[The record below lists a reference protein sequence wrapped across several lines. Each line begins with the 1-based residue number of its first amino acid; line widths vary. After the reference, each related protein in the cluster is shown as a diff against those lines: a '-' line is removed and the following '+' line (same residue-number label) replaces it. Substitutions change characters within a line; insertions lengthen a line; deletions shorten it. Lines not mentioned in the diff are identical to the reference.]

1 MKALPLFLLCYFLCI
16 GCTNPER
23 DRAAL
28 LKQELAETP
37 ILALQFDSLM
47 REVRRLPS
55 TYQVDILL
63 DVASRNE
70 GRKSVAKQ
78 EALVLEALPLA
89 SKKEKKKLL
98 LQLVDYYVRFGVF
111 SPMGDVRAKCLLRI
125 EELEEQY
132 SLSQE
137 ERWKVKRE
145 KAGQL
150 KHLSESERSLSV
162 WFELLAE
169 HRAAGK
175 PELVI
180 EDLVGIAPIFTW
192 LGDHEKVI
200 SLQKEAYQLAVEH
213 QLPEY
218 QKKCSRSL
226 VVGLYRFG
234 KYAEIIELYWKTNLD
249 FFAGSEYTAYSML
262 ASCHLQLARPDSA
275 RFYLEKMVQGSATAS
290 DATFYSRLAETY
302 FSENREDSATATM
315 TKLIDCL
322 RKEAKTTEEMSEAG
336 YPFPFS
342 FLSVC
347 STYANLLHRNG
358 KDREASKAFDL
369 VVPLMEK
376 STKEDAVLA
385 DQIDALT
392 RYSNFCRAL
401 QQYEKVS
408 NLLARRDSL
417 RDIYT
422 CMMDER
428 DSKRVADR
436 FKTKELMYTIEK
448 QQTQLSYSNR
458 VLAIVGVATLVLG
471 GCIVGLVFFYRQ
483 RRRQLLLIQDK
494 EFEIE
499 RLRTE
504 AEASGRPSIPIL
516 TPQEELFRA
525 AERKVVTKQLFLNKE
540 LSLELLANEL
550 ETNRSYLSSAIN
562 THSGSNFNQWLND
575 YRIHYI
581 QQRMHTAN
589 GDLIRL
595 AEEAGFS
602 SVNSFYRNFKRCVGM
617 TPNEYLKQNAMELA
631 N

>member
-78 EALVLEALPLA
+78 EALVLEALSLA

-98 LQLVDYYVRFGVF
+98 LQLVDYYARFGVF

-471 GCIVGLVFFYRQ
+471 DALWGWFSSIVSAAANCCLFRIRSLRLNGYVPKRKRRGDLLFLSSLHRRNYFVRLNERLSRNSFSSTKNYRWNCWLTNWKRIARTSLLPSILIRVATSTNGSTTIAFTIFSNGCILQMAILSDWQ
-483 RRRQLLLIQDK
+483 RKQDSHQSTRS
-494 EFEIE
+494 IVI
-499 RLRTE
+499 L
-504 AEASGRPSIPIL
+504 SGVW
-516 TPQEELFRA
+516 E
-525 AERKVVTKQLFLNKE
+525 
-540 LSLELLANEL
+540 
-550 ETNRSYLSSAIN
+550 
-562 THSGSNFNQWLND
+562 
-575 YRIHYI
+575 
-581 QQRMHTAN
+581 
-589 GDLIRL
+589 
-595 AEEAGFS
+595 
-602 SVNSFYRNFKRCVGM
+602 
-617 TPNEYLKQNAMELA
+617 
-631 N
+631 